1 MEIRI
6 PTVGESIHEA
16 LLAAWRVADGASV
29 QKDEVL
35 CDLETDKVNIEVT
48 AEVSG
53 TVKIAVPA
61 GETLPVGSVIG
72 TIEPGD
78 APEKETPEKETPEK
92 ETPEKE
98 TPEKETPE
106 KETPEKEVSEKE
118 VSEEE
123 EQPAINPAAARL
135 ARERQIDLS
144 AVAGTGR
151 DGRITVEDVQAAA
164 KASQPAGEDGQK
176 TGRPAREEPP
186 EPAAKTPPA
195 RQEEGSDGR
204 PVTREPMSPL
214 RQRIAAR
221 LLAVRQQTAML
232 TTFNEADLTRLKTLR
247 VRHQEQFTGKHGIK
261 LGLMSFF
268 VKACIE
274 ALKANPA
281 VNARIDGSDI
291 VYHHYY
297 DIGIA
302 VGTDR
307 GLVVPVLRDADRMTF
322 AEIEKKIAELA
333 RKANDR
339 KLTLAELEGGTF
351 TISNGGIYGS
361 LLSTPILNPPQTGV
375 LGMHAIQERPVAM
388 EGQVVIRPMM
398 YLALSYDHRLID
410 GREAV
415 GFLKLIKEYLEDP
428 EELLLEL

>member
-6 PTVGESIHEA
+6 PAVGESIVEA
-16 LLAAWRVADGASV
+16 LLAAWRVADGAIV
-29 QKDEVL
+29 HKDEVL

-48 AEVSG
+48 AESSG
-53 TVKIAVPA
+53 ILRIAVPA
-61 GETLPVGSVIG
+61 GQTLPVGSVIG
-72 TIEPGD
+72 AIVPGEEPA
-78 APEKETPEKETPEK
+78 APPAA
-92 ETPEKE
+92 
-98 TPEKETPE
+98 
-106 KETPEKEVSEKE
+106 
-118 VSEEE
+118 
-123 EQPAINPAAARL
+123 EQPPAAPAAVPAPADKAPVNPAAARL
-135 ARERQIDLS
+135 AREQDLDPT

-151 DGRITVEDVQAAA
+151 GGRVTVEDLMAAA
-164 KASQPAGEDGQK
+164 
-176 TGRPAREEPP
+176 RPAAPEMVRSEEPAP
-186 EPAAKTPPA
+186 YRVSPSAAATEASP
-195 RQEEGSDGR
+195 DGR
-204 PVTREPMSPL
+204 TVTREPMSPL

-221 LLAVRQQTAML
+221 LLAARQQTAML
-232 TTFNEADLTRLKTLR
+232 TTFNEVDLTRLKDLR
-247 VRHQEQFTGKHGIK
+247 SRHQEQFTGRHGIK

-274 ALKANPA
+274 ALRGYPT
-281 VNARIDGSDI
+281 VNARIDGTDI

-302 VGTDR
+302 VGTER
-307 GLVVPVLRDADRMTF
+307 GLVVPVLRDADRLTF
-322 AEIEKKIAELA
+322 ADIERQIADLA
-333 RKANDR
+333 QRANDR

-375 LGMHAIQERPVAM
+375 LGMHAIQDRPVVRDGA
-388 EGQVVIRPMM
+388 VVVRPMM